1 MFSIPRANVIES
13 DEGFSVEVLWPDG
26 LLYKEGTKTIHIASE
41 LVIGSAGL
49 GMNKDTIRAWD
60 PPDNGKA
67 INKRKR
73 EQIVDNIR
81 RAFRFRGFEIEVV

>member
-1 MFSIPRANVIES
+1 MFTIPRVNVIES

-26 LLYKEGTKTIHIASE
+26 LLYREGAKTLYVESE
-41 LVIGSAGL
+41 FETGPAGL
-49 GMNKDTIRAWD
+49 GMYKNSIRAWD
-60 PPDNGKA
+60 PPDDEIV

-73 EQIVDNIR
+73 DRIVDNIQ